1 MAKTIE
7 DGFKDIFLAGVG
19 ALAIT
24 GEKAKEVVD
33 TLIEKGGI
41 TVEQGK
47 DINRE
52 LQHKAEET
60 ISKVR
65 EESLSQAIKAMSPEE
80 REEFAA
86 TVARMVAE
94 SKVSGEAEVVLD
106 GAKEAADEKD
116 ASAEA
121 TKAAE

>member
-1 MAKTIE
+1 MAKTLE

-65 EESLSQAIKAMSPEE
+65 EETVAQAIKTMSPEE
-80 REEFAA
+80 RDEFAA
-86 TVARMVAE
+86 TVARLVAE
-94 SKVSGEAEVVLD
+94 SKVATDTEVVTETSED
-106 GAKEAADEKD
+106 
-116 ASAEA
+116 A
-121 TKAAE
+121 TKAEEKASE